1 MAAKR
6 EIFRISGCGIAL
18 GVLGYL
24 LLVAIS
30 AAGAGGE
37 KNYTSSP
44 YGYGLSYPAACGLK
58 ATAEGAYLDVSYQ
71 GRRLLTISVR
81 CLDETQKAERKG
93 TPDLWKE
100 FMVERAKLSCDADG
114 PDGTVYCKKVE
125 RENTRKTTSGLRVI
139 ELYLQQRR
147 ESYGP
152 PLKITSS
159 TVGPIYAVDI
169 SRRQYCFGLL
179 VGSGHEYPRTPEEE
193 EIINKVVASVYLI
206 PEKEFHPPKER
217 IVTPGPLF
225 DGRLKR
231 TLIPGQGK

>member
-6 EIFRISGCGIAL
+6 EIFRISGYGTAL

-24 LLVAIS
+24 FMVAIS

-37 KNYTSSP
+37 KNYTSSR
-44 YGYGLSYPAACGLK
+44 YGYGLSYPASCALK
-58 ATAEGAYLDVSYQ
+58 ATAEGAYIDVAYQ
-71 GRRLLTISVR
+71 GKRLLTISVR
-81 CLDETQKAERKG
+81 WLDETQKAERKG
-93 TPDLWKE
+93 TSDLWKE

-125 RENTRKTTSGLRVI
+125 QENTWKTTGGLRVI

-152 PLKITSS
+152 PIKITSS
-159 TVGPIYAVDI
+159 TVGPVYAVDI
-169 SRRQYCFGLL
+169 SRHKYCFGLL
-179 VGSGHEYPRTPEEE
+179 VGSGHEYPRTPAEK
-193 EIINKVVASVYLI
+193 EIISKVVASVYLI
-206 PEKEFHPPKER
+206 PEKGFHPPKDR

-225 DGRLKR
+225 DGRPKR
-231 TLIPGQGK
+231 TLIPGMGK